1 MGTRETVISVNI
13 KLWFGKLKEHFD
25 CQKFDLC
32 KSTAEMNQT
41 DTCNESHLG
50 SQDSDELVPQTLFGH
65 VLPEHTQF
73 TTYLQHANT
82 VAGCS
87 LLV

>member
-1 MGTRETVISVNI
+1 
-13 KLWFGKLKEHFD
+13 
-25 CQKFDLC
+25 
-32 KSTAEMNQT
+32 MNQT

-73 TTYLQHANT
+73 TMYLQHANT